1 MHRKTIIDFK
11 ELGQRYLFDEPLV
24 ELVAKSLDQVGPVIE
39 KVQHYQQLGYYVV
52 GYLSYEA
59 AAFFDNALQTHND
72 RLGNEYLAY
81 FTVHKTCQK
90 KDLPLDYD
98 SITIPNQW
106 VSLTQKEAYQK
117 AIETIHRE
125 MQQGNTYQVNYTI
138 QLTQELNAADSLAI
152 YNKLVVEQAAGYN
165 AYIAHDEFAVISA
178 SPELFF
184 KQEGNRLTTRPMKGT
199 TKRGLIAGWINKNMT
214 GSKLT
219 GKIALKT

>member
-39 KVQHYQQLGYYVV
+39 KIQHYQQLGYYVV

-90 KDLPLDYD
+90 KTYLL
-98 SITIPNQW
+98 IMTALL
-106 VSLTQKEAYQK
+106 SLTNGSAPLKK
-117 AIETIHRE
+117 KPIKKPLKPFTVRCNRAILI
-125 MQQGNTYQVNYTI
+125 
-138 QLTQELNAADSLAI
+138 
-152 YNKLVVEQAAGYN
+152 
-165 AYIAHDEFAVISA
+165 
-178 SPELFF
+178 
-184 KQEGNRLTTRPMKGT
+184 RLTTPF
-199 TKRGLIAGWINKNMT
+199 
-214 GSKLT
+214 S
-219 GKIALKT
+219 